1 MRIEESWKHASRRS
15 FLECAACAPAA
26 AGLALATRSAEAK
39 PKLDSPS
46 YLFAAK
52 ETARWIQSAERTT
65 PHGTL
70 WLPEPDHPEKA
81 TTYFAVPTLYTGTS
95 GIVLFFI
102 ELAKATGDDSYL
114 EQARKGADYILAT
127 WQDVQ
132 SFHGILQI
140 KNSYLDFNHGLA
152 GVAFALFQSSA
163 AFHDQRY
170 RDGALAITKLIVDS
184 AEPIGAGVEWIGNP
198 SPVVG
203 DGSLALYLVWAA
215 RVFENQSYLDLA
227 ARAGKRFIE
236 TAEAEPQGTL
246 KWNAIKGL
254 FGPGDAY
261 NPNYEG
267 GTAGPAFVLARL
279 YRETHDPQFRDAAAK
294 GLRHLESIATVN
306 GDSALLFYRS
316 DLKDIFYL
324 GYCSG
329 PVGTARGFFELY
341 QLTKQHE
348 YQDWTER
355 LARGITESGI
365 PENLTPGL
373 WNVVCQ
379 CCGNAGIIDFFAGLW
394 SATHKPEYLAFAK
407 RVADVTISRA
417 SNLDGKG
424 YRWYQA
430 WTRVKPWEVT
440 AETGYF
446 IGGSGVGSA
455 LLHLH
460 TAEQKQYAPILFPD
474 SPFVP
479 SSKA

>member
-1 MRIEESWKHASRRS
+1 MSKESDSSRRI
-15 FLECAACAPAA
+15 FLQCAACVPAA
-26 AGLALATRSAEAK
+26 AALAVSAGDVQAK
-39 PKLDSPS
+39 TTAPS

-52 ETARWIQSAERTT
+52 ETARWIQSAERST

-81 TTYFAVPTLYTGTS
+81 TTYFATPTLYTGTS
-95 GIVLFFI
+95 GIVLFLI
-102 ELAKATGDDSYL
+102 ELGKATGDASYL
-114 EQARKGADYILAT
+114 DQARKGSDHILAT
-127 WQDVQ
+127 WHDVKTFQ
-132 SFHGILQI
+132 GPLQF

-152 GVAFALFQSSA
+152 GVAFTLYQSSV
-163 AFHDQRY
+163 AFNDQRY
-170 RDGALAITKLIVDS
+170 RDGALAITKLIVDA
-184 AEPIGAGVEWIGNP
+184 AEPAGAGVEWIGNP

-203 DGSLALYLVWAA
+203 DGSLALYLIWAA
-215 RVFENQSYLDLA
+215 RAFGNQSYLDLA
-227 ARAGKRFIE
+227 ARAGKRFVE
-236 TAEAEPQGTL
+236 TADVEPQGTL
-246 KWNAIKGL
+246 KWNAVKNL

-279 YRETHDPQFRDAAAK
+279 YRETHEPQFLDAAKK
-294 GLRHLESIATVN
+294 GARHLEALATVN

-316 DLKDIFYL
+316 DLKNIFYL

-341 QLTKQHE
+341 QLTKERE
-348 YQDWTER
+348 YLDWTER
-355 LARGITESGI
+355 LARGVTESGI
-365 PENLTPGL
+365 PEKLTPGL

-379 CCGNAGIIDFFAGLW
+379 CCGNAGIIDFFVGLW
-394 SATHKPEYLAFAK
+394 ATTHKTEYLAFAK
-407 RVADVTISRA
+407 RVADQTISRA
-417 SNLDGKG
+417 TNLDGKG
-424 YRWYQA
+424 YCWYQA

-474 SPFVP
+474 SPFI
-479 SSKA
+479 ATARA

>member
-1 MRIEESWKHASRRS
+1 MRNARGTGHSSRRT
-15 FLECAACAPAA
+15 FLQCAACAPAA
-26 AGLALATRSAEAK
+26 AGLSFAAGGAAANPSATT
-39 PKLDSPS
+39 PS

-52 ETARWIQSAERTT
+52 ETARWIQSAERPT
-65 PHGTL
+65 PHGSL

-81 TTYFAVPTLYTGTS
+81 TTYFAGPTLYTGTS

-102 ELAKATGDDSYL
+102 ELAKATGQDSYL
-114 EQARKGADYILAT
+114 EQARQGANHILAT

-132 SFHGILQI
+132 SFHGVLQS

-152 GVAFALFQSSA
+152 GVAFTLFQSSVA
-163 AFHDQRY
+163 LNDEHY
-170 RDGALAITKLIVDS
+170 RDGALAITRLIVDS
-184 AEPIGAGVEWIGNP
+184 TEPSGAGVQWIGNP

-215 RVFENQSYLDLA
+215 RAFENQSFLDLA
-227 ARAGKRFIE
+227 SRAGKRFIE
-236 TAEAEPQGTL
+236 TAQAAPQGTL
-246 KWNAIKGL
+246 KWNATKGL
-254 FGPGDAY
+254 FGPGDTY
-261 NPNYEG
+261 NPNFEG

-279 YRETHDPQFRDAAAK
+279 YRETHDPQFLDAATK
-294 GLRHLESIATVN
+294 GVKHLESIATVK

-329 PVGTARGFFELY
+329 PVGTARGFLELY
-341 QLTKQHE
+341 QLTKQRE
-348 YQDWTER
+348 YLEWTER

-365 PENLTPGL
+365 PEKLTPGL

-379 CCGNAGIIDFFAGLW
+379 CCGNAGIIDFFVGLW
-394 SATHKPEYLAFAK
+394 SFTHKPEYLAFAK

-460 TAEQKQYAPILFPD
+460 TAEQKRYAPLIFPD
-474 SPFVP
+474 SPFAP
-479 SSKA
+479 NSRA

>member
-1 MRIEESWKHASRRS
+1 MAKEWDPSRRR
-15 FLECAACAPAA
+15 FLRCAACVPAA
-26 AGLALATRSAEAK
+26 AGLSFSAGDVQAK
-39 PKLDSPS
+39 TTAPSPS

-52 ETARWIQSAERTT
+52 ETARWIQSAERAT

-81 TTYFAVPTLYTGTS
+81 TTYFATPTLYTGTS
-95 GIVLFFI
+95 GIVLFLI
-102 ELAKATGDDSYL
+102 ELGKATGDASYL
-114 EQARKGADYILAT
+114 DQARKGADHILAT
-127 WQDVQ
+127 WQDVKTFQ
-132 SFHGILQI
+132 GPLQF

-152 GVAFALFQSSA
+152 GVAFTLYESSI
-163 AFHDQRY
+163 AFNDQRY

-184 AEPIGAGVEWIGNP
+184 AEPAGAGVEWIGNP

-203 DGSLALYLVWAA
+203 DGSLVLYLIWAA
-215 RVFENQSYLDLA
+215 RAFGNQSYLDLA
-227 ARAGKRFIE
+227 ARAGKRFVE
-236 TAEAEPQGTL
+236 TAEVEPQGTL
-246 KWNAIKGL
+246 KWNTVKNL

-279 YRETHDPQFRDAAAK
+279 YRETHDPQFLDAARK
-294 GLRHLESIATVN
+294 GARHLEALATVN

-316 DLKDIFYL
+316 DLKNIFYL

-341 QLTKQHE
+341 QLTKERE
-348 YQDWTER
+348 YLDWTER
-355 LARGITESGI
+355 LARGVTESGI

-379 CCGNAGIIDFFAGLW
+379 CCGNAGIIDFFTGLW
-394 SATHKPEYLAFAK
+394 VATHKTEYLVFAK
-407 RVADVTISRA
+407 RVADQTISRA
-417 SNLDGKG
+417 TNLDGRG

-460 TAEQKQYAPILFPD
+460 TAEQKQYAPIVFPD
-474 SPFVP
+474 SPFLAAKV
-479 SSKA
+479 